1 MKTRGDVG
9 SSHNSVGHNLMKR
22 QVEVKLVNLQKI
34 IGTKRLG
41 VRMDGPVE
49 KLLTKNFNFGFES
62 KSRMRSHSREN
73 LKSFL
78 NSHFIVVN
86 NERIII
92 QKRTSVPLQVVSD
105 GKNVIRDIGIT
116 SLPEV
121 KEKVIN
127 VRKVVRLKFFSEDVP
142 SIDDTLQPNNGVG
155 VLKAQE
161 DTRSEAQV
169 HSKKEIELK
178 YFPDG
183 EYDMVDLDEFRHCE
197 IIDLTSDNEEEAEVL
212 KGNVD
217 ENTEMDGRINNACD
231 NSRIRSQKRKNE
243 DYNNNNKFGSKTKL
257 DCTLNDAGVIE
268 GLSICGGKISK
279 SVNAHGLH
287 TDFHLRKVPAWAE
300 EKALKRSLRISE
312 KVVPES
318 IFAEPSPPNLQ
329 DIFPSTLTSRGD
341 LYRSPVRPLS
351 DLMKTQ
357 IQQPSSLFSK
367 PKGM

>member
-1 MKTRGDVG
+1 MKTRSDVG
-9 SSHNSVGHNLMKR
+9 SSHNSVVHNLMKR
-22 QVEVKLVNLQKI
+22 QVEVNLQKI
-34 IGTKRLG
+34 KIGIKRLD

-49 KLLTKNFNFGFES
+49 KLLTK
-62 KSRMRSHSREN
+62 KSRSREN

-78 NSHFIVVN
+78 SSHFIVVN

-92 QKRTSVPLQVVSD
+92 QKRTYVPLQVVSD
-105 GKNVIRDIGIT
+105 GKNVIREFGDIGI
-116 SLPEV
+116 SSVPEV

-127 VRKVVRLKFFSEDVP
+127 VRKVVRLKFFSEDVS
-142 SIDDTLQPNNGVG
+142 SINDILKPNNGVG

-161 DTRSEAQV
+161 DNRSEAQV

-178 YFPDG
+178 YFTDG
-183 EYDMVDLDEFRHCE
+183 EYDMVDLDEYRHCE

-212 KGNVD
+212 KGNID
-217 ENTEMDGRINNACD
+217 GNKEKKARGKDGRINACD
-231 NSRIRSQKRKNE
+231 NSRILSQKRKNE
-243 DYNNNNKFGSKTKL
+243 DYNNNKFESKKKL
-257 DCTLNDAGVIE
+257 DCTLNDAGGIE
-268 GLSICGGKISK
+268 ENVRSIFGGKISE

-329 DIFPSTLTSRGD
+329 DIFPSTSTSRGD

-351 DLMKTQ
+351 DLMKTPN
-357 IQQPSSLFSK
+357 QQPSSLFSK
-367 PKGM
+367 AKGI

>member
-1 MKTRGDVG
+1 METRGDVG
-9 SSHNSVGHNLMKR
+9 ASHNSVVHNLMKR
-22 QVEVKLVNLQKI
+22 QVVVNIQNIKMI
-34 IGTKRLG
+34 RIKRLD
-41 VRMDGPVE
+41 VRLNGPVE
-49 KLLTKNFNFGFES
+49 KL
-62 KSRMRSHSREN
+62 MRRNLNRIRSREN
-73 LKSFL
+73 VKSFL
-78 NSHFIVVN
+78 SSHFIVVN

-92 QKRTSVPLQVVSD
+92 QKRSYVPLQIISD
-105 GKNVIRDIGIT
+105 GKHVIRDIGI
-116 SLPEV
+116 SSAPEEV

-127 VRKVVRLKFFSEDVP
+127 VRKVVRLTFFSEDVP
-142 SIDDTLQPNNGVG
+142 SIVDVLQPNNWVG
-155 VLKAQE
+155 VLQSQE
-161 DTRSEAQV
+161 DTRREAQV
-169 HSKKEIELK
+169 HSSKKEIELK
-178 YFPDG
+178 YFTDG

-197 IIDLTSDNEEEAEVL
+197 IIDLTSDHEDEAEVL

-217 ENTEMDGRINNACD
+217 ENKEKTRVEDGRINACD

-243 DYNNNNKFGSKTKL
+243 DYNNNKFESKKKL

-268 GLSICGGKISK
+268 EDCSSICGGKISK
-279 SVNAHGLH
+279 SENAHGLH

-329 DIFPSTLTSRGD
+329 DIFPSTSTSRGD

-351 DLMKTQ
+351 DLMK
-357 IQQPSSLFSK
+357 IPNQQPSSLFSK

>member
-9 SSHNSVGHNLMKR
+9 SSHNSVGHNLLKR
-22 QVEVKLVNLQKI
+22 QVEVKLVNLQKM
-34 IGTKRLG
+34 IGIKRLE

-49 KLLTKNFNFGFES
+49 KLLTNNWNFGFGS
-62 KSRMRSHSREN
+62 KSRRRSRSREN

-92 QKRTSVPLQVVSD
+92 QKRTYVPLQVVSD
-105 GKNVIRDIGIT
+105 GKNVIRDSGIT
-116 SLPEV
+116 SVSEV

-127 VRKVVRLKFFSEDVP
+127 VRKVVRLKFFSEDVS
-142 SIDDTLQPNNGVG
+142 SIDDILF
-155 VLKAQE
+155 LKAQE

-178 YFPDG
+178 YFTDG
-183 EYDMVDLDEFRHCE
+183 EYDMVDLDEFKHCE
-197 IIDLTSDNEEEAEVL
+197 IIDLTYDNEEEAEVQVL
-212 KGNVD
+212 KGNVNGNK
-217 ENTEMDGRINNACD
+217 EKKTRVKDGRIDACD
-231 NSRIRSQKRKNE
+231 NSRIRCQKRKNE
-243 DYNNNNKFGSKTKL
+243 DNNNNKFGSKKKL

-268 GLSICGGKISK
+268 ENGISICGGKISK

-351 DLMKTQ
+351 DLMKTPN
-357 IQQPSSLFSK
+357 QQPSSLFSK

>member
-1 MKTRGDVG
+1 METRGDVG
-9 SSHNSVGHNLMKR
+9 ASHNSVVHNLMKR
-22 QVEVKLVNLQKI
+22 QVVVNIQNI
-34 IGTKRLG
+34 QMIGIKRLD
-41 VRMDGPVE
+41 VRLNGPVE
-49 KLLTKNFNFGFES
+49 KLLRRNFGG
-62 KSRMRSHSREN
+62 KVRIRSRVN
-73 LKSFL
+73 VKSFL
-78 NSHFIVVN
+78 SSHFIVVN

-92 QKRTSVPLQVVSD
+92 QKRSYVPLQVISD
-105 GKNVIRDIGIT
+105 GKHVIRDIDI
-116 SLPEV
+116 SSAPEEV
-121 KEKVIN
+121 KEKVN
-127 VRKVVRLKFFSEDVP
+127 DGRQVVRLTFVSENVS
-142 SIDDTLQPNNGVG
+142 SIVDILQPNNGVG

-178 YFPDG
+178 YFTDG

-197 IIDLTSDNEEEAEVL
+197 IIDLTSDNEDEAEVL

-217 ENTEMDGRINNACD
+217 GNKEKKTRVKDGRINACD